1 MADAGNAQPSPEE
14 FSQKWRRAFGIAAA
28 VVGLDIAALAL
39 GICVEKVPV
48 AFALAAVGVITF
60 VGILVMANRLSG
72 DAGINKAEMRKAIAA
87 SFSLVYLGLLAGA
100 AFPRG
105 NVADSSLAGT
115 VVGHFTW
122 AMGIIIVFY
131 FGSRAVETYAEWKYR
146 QGDDAPPD
154 EAD

>member
-14 FSQKWRRAFGIAAA
+14 FSRKWRRAFGIAAA

-39 GICVEKVPV
+39 GICVEKVPA

-87 SFSLVYLGLLAGA
+87 SFSLVYLGLLAGV

-105 NVADSSLAGT
+105 NVTDSSLAGT

-131 FGSRAVETYAEWKYR
+131 FGSRAVETYARWKYR
-146 QGDDAPPD
+146 QESDAPPD